1 MTEELFRAVCPRCRR
16 PEVVCYCRHVRPL
29 ATRTRVVILQHP
41 RERDVPINTARIA
54 ALCLPDAVLE
64 VGLDWSRL
72 PALSDPARPAVLLYP
87 GEGAIDVEK
96 EPPAGPVTLVVVDGT
111 WAQAQSVVRKNP
123 RLAALPRY
131 AFRPAAPSDYRIRRE
146 PHESYVSTIE
156 ALARVLGALEGDPER
171 FATMLD
177 PFRAMVEAQ
186 LEYAR
191 GRRGSS
197 RHAPARRARAER
209 PRLAPGPLRALHARA
224 ADLVCVHG
232 EANAWPYRTREKA
245 EHPDELVQWVARRLS
260 TGETFEAIVAPRA
273 PLAPSTAWHM
283 GVPAATL
290 LAGEDLSAFRARWSA
305 FLRPTDALASWG
317 RYAPA
322 LLARAGGE
330 APSTCFDLRGLVRLA
345 PELAVLAVGEGRGG
359 SIEPRA
365 GRRIESLTALAS
377 ALVDRGR

>member
-1 MTEELFRAVCPRCRR
+1 MTEELPRALCPRCRR
-16 PEVVCYCRHVRPL
+16 PEVVCYCAHVRPL
-29 ATRTRVVILQHP
+29 TTRTRVVILQHP

-54 ALCLPDAVLE
+54 ALCLPDAALE
-64 VGLDWSRL
+64 VGLDWSGL
-72 PALSDPARPAVLLYP
+72 PALADPTRPAILLYP

-96 EPPAGPVTLVVVDGT
+96 SPPAGPVTLVVVDGT

-131 AFRPAAPSDYRIRRE
+131 AVRPAAPSDYRIRRE

-156 ALARVLGALEGDPER
+156 ALAQVLGALEGDPAR

-191 GRRGSS
+191 SRSAS

-209 PRLAPGPLRALHARA
+209 PRVAPAPLRALHARA

-245 EHPDELVQWVARRLS
+245 AHPDELVQWVARRLS
-260 TGETFEAIVAPRA
+260 TGEMFEAIVAPRA
-273 PLAPSTAWHM
+273 PLAPSTSWHV
-283 GVPAATL
+283 GVPAASL
-290 LAGEDLSAFRARWSA
+290 LAGESLDAFRARWRA
-305 FLRPTDALASWG
+305 FVRPTDALASWG
-317 RYAPA
+317 RYAPS
-322 LLARAGGE
+322 LLARAGGH
-330 APSTCFDLRGLVRLA
+330 APATAFDLRQLVRLA
-345 PELAVLAVGEGRGG
+345 PELASLAVGEGRGG
-359 SIEPRA
+359 STEPRA
-365 GRRIESLTALAS
+365 GRRIESLTTLAN